1 MIKILVLGG
10 TQFIGRDL
18 VETLMTDENYSLS
31 LANRG
36 ISNPNLFNNL
46 YKLNIDRN
54 NKETCSKLISDE
66 YDIVIDLSCY
76 TETQFTNTIPY
87 LRYKKYI
94 YISSMSVLHNLES
107 LSRNSIADESYYHY
121 CVNKIATEK
130 YVVENIKNC
139 TIIRPPAIYGENDN
153 TGRFYQKNGGFY
165 WRINNEIVR
174 STYNQTI
181 HVKEVTEAIKKYLSL
196 KDNDSDPL
204 IVHL

>member
-36 ISNPNLFNNL
+36 ISNTDLFNNL
-46 YKLNIDRN
+46 CKLNIDRN
-54 NKETCSKLISDE
+54 NKETCSKLIDNE
-66 YDIVIDLSCY
+66 YDIVIDFSCY

-94 YISSMSVLHNLES
+94 YISTLATRFPEHIRKNCK
-107 LSRNSIADESYYHY
+107 NDPYYSYYI
-121 CVNKIATEK
+121 NKIEAEE
-130 YVVENIKNC
+130 YVVNNIKNC
-139 TIIRPPAIYGENDN
+139 VILRPPVVYGENDN

-174 STYNQTI
+174 STYNQAI